1 MIDLYR
7 VLGVERRAPRDEIHQ
22 AYRRKAKIS
31 HPDSGGSVEA
41 FGEVATAYTVLSD
54 TKRRER
60 YDTTGEIELPR
71 ADILDASA
79 IEIIAQKLGLVI
91 HAEQDVTA
99 LDIGALIEGAIRD
112 DIAQRR
118 SNISSQSRAIGRT
131 TKLRARVKRKAN
143 GQDNMLAKVLDWH
156 EVSARDQIKKNEAAV
171 SSMERALEILTDYSF
186 ADDLAPAGGDEVSG
200 ALLDALEALDQLAA
214 VLKTGPNWCDVD
226 VARPSA
232 SG

>member
-1 MIDLYR
+1 VIDLYR

-91 HAEQDVTA
+91 HAEQDVTG
-99 LDIGALIEGAIRD
+99 LDIAALIEGAIRE

-118 SNISSQSRAIGRT
+118 SNISSQSRAIERT

-186 ADDLAPAGGDEVSG
+186 ADDLAPAAGDEVSG